1 MFKNNVIQGDNI
13 KMRFLHAADLH
24 LDSPLRGL
32 DRYEG
37 APVDEVRGATRRAF
51 ENLIATALQER
62 VDLVV
67 IGGDLYDGD
76 WPDHNT
82 GLFFARGVTQLAEE
96 GIPVAIVRGN
106 HDAASKLTKSLRLPR
121 NVHLLADTK
130 PETVILD
137 EIGVAVHG
145 QSFITPVVLD
155 CLASAYPGPVPNY
168 FNIGLLH
175 TSLNGRPGHDH
186 YAPTTLAVLQGK
198 GYDYWALGH
207 VHAAEIVLREP
218 WVVYPGNTQGRHI
231 RENGAKGCSLV
242 SVENGLVADHRAIA
256 LDVMR
261 WETLSLDI
269 ATLPDLDA
277 LLDAAIV
284 GIHRQLVHSEGRMLA
299 LRVRIA
305 GSGPLHHTLA
315 ARPETIEQQLRSVA
329 IEASNAQVW
338 IEKVELKTRP
348 QLDLD
353 RIAERDDPLG
363 LLIRELRGLA
373 EDDATRGAMAEEA
386 FRDLQQKLPVELRE
400 GPQALRLDAPDV
412 LVELLR
418 EVEGELIAHLFGEG
432 TPL

>member
-1 MFKNNVIQGDNI
+1 
-13 KMRFLHAADLH
+13 MRFLHAADLH

-37 APVDEVRGATRRAF
+37 APVDDVRGATRRAF
-51 ENLIATALQER
+51 ENLVTTALSER

-82 GLFFARGVTQLAEE
+82 GLFFVKGVTQLAEA

-130 PETVILD
+130 PETVVLD
-137 EIGVAVHG
+137 GIGVAVHG
-145 QSFITPVVLD
+145 QSFITPAVLD
-155 CLASAYPGPVPNY
+155 DLASAYPAPIPDC

-175 TSLNGRPGHDH
+175 TSLNGRPGHDN
-186 YAPTTLAVLQGK
+186 YAPTTLDVLRGK

-207 VHAAEIVLREP
+207 IHAAEIVLREP
-218 WVVYPGNTQGRHI
+218 WVVYPGNTQGRDI
-231 RENGAKGCSLV
+231 RESGAKGCSLV
-242 SVENGLVADHRAIA
+242 SVENGVVLDHRAIA

-261 WETLSLDI
+261 WDKLLLDI
-269 ATLPDLDA
+269 ATLPDLDS
-277 LLDAAIV
+277 LLDAATVEI
-284 GIHRQLVHSEGRMLA
+284 RRRLAQSDGRTLA

-305 GSGPLHHTLA
+305 GSGPLHRMLA
-315 ARPETIEQQLRSVA
+315 AQPETVEQQLRSAA

-338 IEKVELKTRP
+338 IEKVELTTRP

-363 LLIRELRGLA
+363 LLVRELRGLA
-373 EDDATRGAMAEEA
+373 ADDVARSAVAEEA
-386 FRDLQQKLPVELRE
+386 FRDLLQKLPVELRE
-400 GPQALRLDAPDV
+400 GANALRLDAPDV
-412 LVELLR
+412 LAELLG
-418 EVEGELIAHLFGEG
+418 EVEGKLIAHLSGEG
-432 TPL
+432 SAP